1 MITKFNITKN
11 YQKIKN
17 DQKTK
22 NNQKIKNDQKTKIDQ
37 KTKKLIQVQLDFK
50 IFIDIFEV

>member
-1 MITKFNITKN
+1 MTKKLKMTKKT
-11 YQKIKN
+11 KI
-17 DQKTK
+17 DQKT
-22 NNQKIKNDQKTKIDQ
+22 KNDQKTKIDQ